1 MAVNKIV
8 INDEVKIDLT
18 ADTVSP
24 STLALGITAHDK
36 SGNIITGTA
45 LTGFVAD
52 DLKFSGNLTLFN
64 TGGRFDRIINKY
76 FDSVKLGGWSEN
88 GIDYNVTDLFSAFNN
103 SSLSAIPSI
112 SIRGKV
118 DVQQAF
124 SGCINLTQLP
134 TFIQY
139 TPSAKIINWFHMFSD
154 CASITN
160 IPSAYLS
167 SIMGYDS
174 NTSNSTIGL
183 FQNCLSLKEML
194 DTGICTNSVEFSHMF
209 ENCCQLNKIV
219 GLIIP
224 NTEFISNKFT
234 DMFKNCVMMSKL
246 TFSGSG
252 NYQWKSQTIDFTTC
266 GYDTTTNHTYST
278 TMIGDV
284 KEFTFDSAKQV
295 TDASTYNQLKDTAD
309 WWTADVAYSKYDR
322 QSAIATI
329 KSLPDTKNY
338 LSSNGGTN
346 TIKFKKNAGSA
357 KGDNYNMS
365 KLSASEIAVATAKG
379 WTVSLVD

>member
-24 STLALGITAHDK
+24 STLASGITAHDK

-64 TGGRFDRIINKY
+64 VDGRFDRIINKY

-88 GIDYNVTDLFSAFNN
+88 GIDYNVTDLSSAFGN
-103 SSLSAIPSI
+103 SSLSAIPPI
-112 SIRGKV
+112 HIRGKV
-118 DVQQAF
+118 DVNQAF
-124 SGCINLTQLP
+124 SGCVNLTQLP

-139 TPSAKIINWFHMFSD
+139 TSSAKIINWFHMFSD

-174 NTSNSTIGL
+174 SRNSTSGL

-194 DTGICTNSVEFSHMF
+194 DINICLLSHDFSYMF

-219 GLIIP
+219 GLAMPGI
-224 NTEFISNKFT
+224 EFTSNIFT
-234 DMFKNCVMMSKL
+234 NMFKNCVMMSKL

-278 TMIGDV
+278 NMGG

-379 WTVSLVD
+379 WTVSLVN

>member
-1 MAVNKIV
+1 MGINKV
-8 INDEVKIDLT
+8 VVNDEVKLDLT

-24 STLALGITAHDK
+24 STLASGITAHDK

-52 DLKFSGNLTLFN
+52 DLKFSGDLTLFN

-76 FDSVKLGGWSEN
+76 FDSVKLGGWSED
-88 GIDYNVTDLFSAFNN
+88 GIDYNVTDLYSAFQY
-103 SSLSAIPSI
+103 SKLSTIPPI
-112 SIRGKV
+112 HIRGNV
-118 DVQQAF
+118 DVNRAF

-139 TPSAKIINWFHMFSD
+139 TSSAEIINWFHMFSD

-174 NTSNSTIGL
+174 SRNSTSGL

-194 DTGICTNSVEFSHMF
+194 DIDICLLSVEFSHMF

-219 GLIIP
+219 GLAMP
-224 NTEFISNKFT
+224 NTELTSNVFT
-234 DMFKNCVMMSKL
+234 NMFKNCVMISKL

-278 TMIGDV
+278 SMGGKKFI
-284 KEFTFDSAKQV
+284 FDSAKQV

-379 WTVSLVD
+379 WTVSLVN

>member
-24 STLALGITAHDK
+24 STLASGITAHDK

-45 LTGFVAD
+45 LTGFTAD
-52 DLKFSGNLTLFN
+52 DLKFSGDLTFFN
-64 TGGRFDRIINKY
+64 VDGRFDRIINKY

-88 GIDYNVTDLFSAFNN
+88 GIDYNVTDLYSAFQY
-103 SSLSAIPSI
+103 SRLSAIPPI
-112 SIRGKV
+112 HIRGKV
-118 DVQQAF
+118 DVKQAF

-139 TPSAKIINWFHMFSD
+139 TSSAEIINWFHMFSD

-174 NTSNSTIGL
+174 SRNSTYGL
-183 FQNCLSLKEML
+183 FKNCLSLKEML
-194 DTGICTNSVEFSHMF
+194 DIDICLLSNDFSYMF

-219 GLIIP
+219 GLVMP
-224 NTEFISNKFT
+224 NIEFTSNNFT

-246 TFSGSG
+246 TFSGSD

-278 TMIGDV
+278 DMGG
-284 KEFTFDSAKQV
+284 KKFTFDSAKQV
-295 TDASTYNQLKDTAD
+295 TDASTYNQLKDTTD
-309 WWTADVAYSKYDR
+309 WWSADVAYSKYDR

-329 KSLPDTKNY
+329 KSLPNTSNY

-379 WTVSLVD
+379 WTVSLVN

>member
-1 MAVNKIV
+1 MGINKV
-8 INDEVKIDLT
+8 VVNDEVKLDLT

-24 STLALGITAHDK
+24 STLASGITAHDK

-103 SSLSAIPSI
+103 SSLSAIPPI

-139 TPSAKIINWFHMFSD
+139 TPSAKIINWFYMFSD

-219 GLIIP
+219 GLIMP
-224 NTEFISNKFT
+224 NTEFVSNKFT

-266 GYDTTTNHTYST
+266 GYDKTTNHTYST
-278 TMIGDV
+278 SMGG

-379 WTVSLVD
+379 WTVSLV

>member
-8 INDEVKIDLT
+8 INNEVKLDLT

-24 STLALGITAHDK
+24 STLASGITAHDK

-64 TGGRFDRIINKY
+64 VDGRFDRIINKY
-76 FDSVKLGGWSEN
+76 FDNVKLGGWSEN
-88 GIDYNVTDLFSAFNN
+88 GIDYNVTDLYSAFNR
-103 SSLSAIPSI
+103 SSLSAIPPISI
-112 SIRGKV
+112 SGKV
-118 DVQQAF
+118 EVQQAF

-139 TPSAKIINWFHMFSD
+139 TTSAKIVELMYMFND

-174 NTSNSTIGL
+174 NTSNSTSGL

-194 DTGICTNSVEFSHMF
+194 DTGICASSVGFSYMF

-219 GLIIP
+219 GLIMP
-224 NTEFISNKFT
+224 NTEFTSNNFT
-234 DMFKNCVMMSKL
+234 NMFKNCVMMSKL

-278 TMIGDV
+278 SMGGKKFI
-284 KEFTFDSAKQV
+284 FDSAKQV

-329 KSLPDTKNY
+329 KSLPDTSNY

-346 TIKFKKNAGSA
+346 TIKFKKNAGSG

-379 WTVSLVD
+379 WTVSLVN

>member
-1 MAVNKIV
+1 MGINKV
-8 INDEVKIDLT
+8 VVNDEVKLDLT

-24 STLALGITAHDK
+24 STLASGITAHDK

-52 DLKFSGNLTLFN
+52 DLKFSGDLTFFN
-64 TGGRFDRIINKY
+64 VDGRFDRIINKY
-76 FDSVKLGGWSEN
+76 FDSVKLGGWSED
-88 GIDYNVTDLFSAFNN
+88 GIDYNVTDLYSAFQ
-103 SSLSAIPSI
+103 SSRLSAIPPI
-112 SIRGKV
+112 HIRGKV
-118 DVQQAF
+118 DVKQAF

-139 TPSAKIINWFHMFSD
+139 TSSAEIINWFHMFSD

-160 IPSAYLS
+160 IPTAYLS

-174 NTSNSTIGL
+174 SRNSTSGL

-194 DTGICTNSVEFSHMF
+194 DINICLLSHDFSYMF

-219 GLIIP
+219 GLAMP
-224 NTEFISNKFT
+224 NTKFT
-234 DMFKNCVMMSKL
+234 SNVFTNMFKNCVMMSKL
-246 TFSGSG
+246 TFSGSS

-278 TMIGDV
+278 GLGN
-284 KEFTFDSAKQV
+284 KKFTFDSTKQV

-379 WTVSLVD
+379 WTVSLVN

>member
-8 INDEVKIDLT
+8 INNEVKLDLT

-24 STLALGITAHDK
+24 STLATGITAHDK

-52 DLKFSGNLTLFN
+52 DLKFSGDLTLFN

-76 FDSVKLGGWSEN
+76 FDSVKLGGWSED
-88 GIDYNVTDLFSAFNN
+88 GIDYNVTDLYSAFQY
-103 SSLSAIPSI
+103 SKLSTIPPI
-112 SIRGKV
+112 HIRGNV
-118 DVQQAF
+118 DVGHAF

-139 TPSAKIINWFHMFSD
+139 TSSAEIINWFHMFSD

-174 NTSNSTIGL
+174 SRNSTSGL

-194 DTGICTNSVEFSHMF
+194 DINICLLSHDFSYMF

-219 GLIIP
+219 GLTMP
-224 NTEFISNKFT
+224 NTEFTSNIFT
-234 DMFKNCVMMSKL
+234 NMFKNCVMMSKL

-278 TMIGDV
+278 SFGGKKFI
-284 KEFTFDSAKQV
+284 FDSAKQV

-365 KLSASEIAVATAKG
+365 KLTASEIAVATAKG
-379 WTVSLVD
+379 WTVSLV

>member
-1 MAVNKIV
+1 MAVNKII

-24 STLALGITAHDK
+24 STLASGITAHDK

-52 DLKFSGNLTLFN
+52 DLKFSGDLTLFN

-88 GIDYNVTDLFSAFNN
+88 GIDYNVTDLSSAFNN
-103 SSLSAIPSI
+103 SSLSAIPPI

-118 DVQQAF
+118 NVNRAF

-139 TPSAKIINWFHMFSD
+139 TPSAKIVELVYMFND

-167 SIMGYDS
+167 SITGYDS

-194 DTGICTNSVEFSHMF
+194 DTGICTSSVEFSHMF

-219 GLIIP
+219 GLIMP
-224 NTEFISNKFT
+224 NTEFVSNKFT

-278 TMIGDV
+278 TMVGNV

-379 WTVSLVD
+379 WTVSLVN

>member
-8 INDEVKIDLT
+8 IDNEVKIDLT

-24 STLALGITAHDK
+24 STLASGITAHDK

-45 LTGFVAD
+45 LTGFTAD

-64 TGGRFDRIINKY
+64 VDGRFDRIINKY
-76 FDSVKLGGWSEN
+76 FDNVKLGGWSEN
-88 GIDYNVTDLFSAFNN
+88 GIDYNVTDLYSAFDN
-103 SSLSAIPSI
+103 SKLSVIPPI
-112 SIRGKV
+112 HIRGNV
-118 DVQQAF
+118 DVNQAF

-139 TPSAKIINWFHMFSD
+139 TSSAEIINWFHMFSN

-174 NTSNSTIGL
+174 SRNSTSGL

-194 DTGICTNSVEFSHMF
+194 DINICLLSHDFSYMF

-219 GLIIP
+219 GLAMPGI
-224 NTEFISNKFT
+224 EFTSNIFT
-234 DMFKNCVMMSKL
+234 NMFKNCVMMSKL

-252 NYQWKSQTIDFTTC
+252 NYEWKSQTIDFTTC

-278 TMIGDV
+278 SMGGKKFI
-284 KEFTFDSAKQV
+284 FDSAKQV

-346 TIKFKKNAGSA
+346 TIKFKKSAGSA

>member
-8 INDEVKIDLT
+8 INNEVKIDLT

-24 STLALGITAHDK
+24 STLASGITAHDK

-45 LTGFVAD
+45 LTGFTAD
-52 DLKFSGNLTLFN
+52 DLKFSGDLTLFN

-88 GIDYNVTDLFSAFNN
+88 GINYNVTDLSSAFQY
-103 SSLSAIPSI
+103 SRLSAIPPI
-112 SIRGKV
+112 HIRGKV
-118 DVQQAF
+118 DVNQAF
-124 SGCINLTQLP
+124 SGCVNLTQLP

-139 TPSAKIINWFHMFSD
+139 TSSAEIINWFHMFGN

-174 NTSNSTIGL
+174 NRNSTSGL

-194 DTGICTNSVEFSHMF
+194 DINICLLSYDFSYMF

-219 GLIIP
+219 GLIMP
-224 NTEFISNKFT
+224 GTEFTSNIFT

-278 TMIGDV
+278 SMGG

-379 WTVSLVD
+379 WTVSLVN

>member
-1 MAVNKIV
+1 MGINKV
-8 INDEVKIDLT
+8 VVNDEVKLDLT
-18 ADTVSP
+18 TDTVSP
-24 STLALGITAHDK
+24 STLASGITAHDK

-64 TGGRFDRIINKY
+64 VDGRFDRIINKY
-76 FDSVKLGGWSEN
+76 FDSVKLGGWTEN
-88 GIDYNVTDLFSAFNN
+88 GIDYNVTDLSSAF
-103 SSLSAIPSI
+103 SRSRLSAIPPI
-112 SIRGKV
+112 HIRGKV

-139 TPSAKIINWFHMFSD
+139 TSSAEIINWFHMFSD

-174 NTSNSTIGL
+174 NRNSTSGL

-194 DTGICTNSVEFSHMF
+194 DINICLLSHDFSYMF

-219 GLIIP
+219 GLIMPGI
-224 NTEFISNKFT
+224 EFTSNIFT
-234 DMFKNCVMMSKL
+234 NMFKNCVMMSKL

-278 TMIGDV
+278 SIGGNV
-284 KEFTFDSAKQV
+284 KKFTFDSAKQV

-365 KLSASEIAVATAKG
+365 KLSATEIAVATAKG
-379 WTVSLVD
+379 WTVSLVN

>member
-8 INDEVKIDLT
+8 IDNEVKIDLT

-24 STLALGITAHDK
+24 STLASGITAHDK

-52 DLKFSGNLTLFN
+52 DLKFSGDLTLFN

-103 SSLSAIPSI
+103 SSLSTIPPI

-118 DVQQAF
+118 SVQQAF
-124 SGCINLTQLP
+124 SGCVNLTQLP

-139 TPSAKIINWFHMFSD
+139 TPSAKIVELIYMFKD

-167 SIMGYDS
+167 SITGYDS

-194 DTGICTNSVEFSHMF
+194 DTGICTSSVEFSHMF

-219 GLIIP
+219 GLVMP
-224 NTEFISNKFT
+224 NTEFTSNIFT
-234 DMFKNCVMMSKL
+234 NMFKNCVMMSKL

-278 TMIGDV
+278 SMGG
-284 KEFTFDSAKQV
+284 KNFTFDSAKQV

-379 WTVSLVD
+379 WTVTLVD

>member
-8 INDEVKIDLT
+8 INNEVKLDLT

-24 STLALGITAHDK
+24 STLASGITAHDK

-52 DLKFSGNLTLFN
+52 DLKFSGDLTLFN
-64 TGGRFDRIINKY
+64 VSGRFDRIINKY

-88 GIDYNVTDLFSAFNN
+88 GIDYNVTDLYSAFQY
-103 SSLSAIPSI
+103 SRLSAIPLI
-112 SIRGKV
+112 HIRGKV
-118 DVQQAF
+118 DVKQAF
-124 SGCINLTQLP
+124 SGCVNLTQLP

-139 TPSAKIINWFHMFSD
+139 TSSAEIINWFHMFSD

-174 NTSNSTIGL
+174 SRNSTSGL

-194 DTGICTNSVEFSHMF
+194 DINICLLSHDFSYMF

-219 GLIIP
+219 GLAMP
-224 NTEFISNKFT
+224 NTEFTSNNFT
-234 DMFKNCVMMSKL
+234 NMFKNCVMMSKL

-278 TMIGDV
+278 NMGG

-329 KSLPDTKNY
+329 KSLPNTSNY

-365 KLSASEIAVATAKG
+365 KLTASEIAVATAKG
-379 WTVSLVD
+379 WTVSLVN

>member
-8 INDEVKIDLT
+8 INNEVKLDLT

-24 STLALGITAHDK
+24 STLATGITAHDK

-52 DLKFSGNLTLFN
+52 DLKFSGDLTLFN

-76 FDSVKLGGWSEN
+76 FDSVKLGGWSED
-88 GIDYNVTDLFSAFNN
+88 GIDYNVTDLYSAFQY
-103 SSLSAIPSI
+103 SKLSTIPPI
-112 SIRGKV
+112 HIRGNV
-118 DVQQAF
+118 DVGHAF

-139 TPSAKIINWFHMFSD
+139 TSSAEIINWFHMFSD

-174 NTSNSTIGL
+174 SRNSTSGL

-194 DTGICTNSVEFSHMF
+194 DINICLLSHDFSYMF

-219 GLIIP
+219 GLTMP
-224 NTEFISNKFT
+224 NTEFTSNIFT
-234 DMFKNCVMMSKL
+234 NMFKNCVMMSKL

-252 NYQWKSQTIDFTTC
+252 DYQWKSQTIDFTTC

-278 TMIGDV
+278 SFGGKKFI
-284 KEFTFDSAKQV
+284 FDSAKQV

-365 KLSASEIAVATAKG
+365 KLTASEIAVATAKG
-379 WTVSLVD
+379 WTVSLV

>member
-24 STLALGITAHDK
+24 STLASGITAHDK

-45 LTGFVAD
+45 LTGFTAD
-52 DLKFSGNLTLFN
+52 DLKFSGNLDLFN
-64 TGGRFDRIINKY
+64 VDGRFDRIINKY
-76 FDSVKLGGWSEN
+76 FDSVKLGGWTEN
-88 GIDYNVTDLFSAFNN
+88 GIYYNVTDLSSAFLR
-103 SSLSAIPSI
+103 SRLSAIPPIYI
-112 SIRGKV
+112 SGKV
-118 DVQQAF
+118 DVNRAF
-124 SGCINLTQLP
+124 SGCVNLTQLP

-139 TPSAKIINWFHMFSD
+139 TSSAKTIDWFYMFSD

-167 SIMGYDS
+167 SIMGYNS
-174 NTSNSTIGL
+174 SRNSTSGL

-194 DTGICTNSVEFSHMF
+194 DINICLLSHDFSYMF

-219 GLIIP
+219 GLAMP
-224 NTEFISNKFT
+224 GTEFTSNIFT
-234 DMFKNCVMMSKL
+234 NMFKNCVMMSKL
-246 TFSGSG
+246 TFSGSS

-278 TMIGDV
+278 DFGS
-284 KEFTFDSAKQV
+284 KEFTFDSAKEV

-379 WTVSLVD
+379 WTVSLV

>member
-24 STLALGITAHDK
+24 STLASGITAHDK

-45 LTGFVAD
+45 LTGFTAD

-64 TGGRFDRIINKY
+64 VDGRFDRIINKY
-76 FDSVKLGGWSEN
+76 FDNVKLGGWSEN
-88 GIDYNVTDLFSAFNN
+88 GIDYNVTDLYSAFQR
-103 SSLSAIPSI
+103 SRLSAIPPI
-112 SIRGKV
+112 HIRGKV
-118 DVQQAF
+118 DVQQTF

-139 TPSAKIINWFHMFSD
+139 TSSAEIINWFHMFSD

-174 NTSNSTIGL
+174 SRNSTSGL

-194 DTGICTNSVEFSHMF
+194 DINICLLSHDFSYMF

-219 GLIIP
+219 GLAMPGI
-224 NTEFISNKFT
+224 EFTSNIFT
-234 DMFKNCVMMSKL
+234 NMFKNCVMMSKL
-246 TFSGSG
+246 TFSGSS

-278 TMIGDV
+278 GMGNKKFI
-284 KEFTFDSAKQV
+284 FDSAKQV

-379 WTVSLVD
+379 WTVSLVN

>member
-24 STLALGITAHDK
+24 STLASGITAHDK

-52 DLKFSGNLTLFN
+52 DLKFSGDLALFN

-76 FDSVKLGGWSEN
+76 FDSVKLGGWTEN

-103 SSLSAIPSI
+103 SRLSAIPPI
-112 SIRGKV
+112 HIRGKV
-118 DVQQAF
+118 DVQQTF

-139 TPSAKIINWFHMFSD
+139 TSSAEIINWFHMFD
-154 CASITN
+154 NCASITN

-174 NTSNSTIGL
+174 SRNSTSGL

-194 DTGICTNSVEFSHMF
+194 DTGICLLSHDFSYMF

-219 GLIIP
+219 GLAMPRI
-224 NTEFISNKFT
+224 EFTSNVFT
-234 DMFKNCVMMSKL
+234 NMFKNCVMMSKL
-246 TFSGSG
+246 TFSGSS

-278 TMIGDV
+278 SMGGKKFI
-284 KEFTFDSAKQV
+284 FDSAKQV

-379 WTVSLVD
+379 WTVSLVN

>member
-8 INDEVKIDLT
+8 INNEVKLDLT

-24 STLALGITAHDK
+24 STLASGITAHDK

-52 DLKFSGNLTLFN
+52 DLKFSGDLTLFN

-103 SSLSAIPSI
+103 SSLSAIPPI

-118 DVQQAF
+118 SVKQAF

-139 TPSAKIINWFHMFSD
+139 TPSAKIVELIYMFKD

-167 SIMGYDS
+167 SITGYDS

-194 DTGICTNSVEFSHMF
+194 DTGICTSSVEFSYMF
-209 ENCCQLNKIV
+209 QNCCQLNKIV
-219 GLIIP
+219 GLTMP
-224 NTEFISNKFT
+224 NTEFVSNKFT

-278 TMIGDV
+278 TMGG
-284 KEFTFDSAKQV
+284 KNFTFDSAKQV

-322 QSAIATI
+322 QSAITTI

-365 KLSASEIAVATAKG
+365 KLTASEIAVATAKG
-379 WTVSLVD
+379 WTVSLVN

>member
-8 INDEVKIDLT
+8 INNEVKLDLT

-24 STLALGITAHDK
+24 STLASGITAHDK

-64 TGGRFDRIINKY
+64 VDGRFDRIINKY
-76 FDSVKLGGWSEN
+76 FDNVKLGGWSEN
-88 GIDYNVTDLFSAFNN
+88 GIDYNVTDLYSAFQY
-103 SSLSAIPSI
+103 SKLSTIPPI
-112 SIRGKV
+112 HIRGKV
-118 DVQQAF
+118 EVQQAF

-139 TPSAKIINWFHMFSD
+139 TTSAKIVELMYMFND

-174 NTSNSTIGL
+174 NTSNSTSGL

-194 DTGICTNSVEFSHMF
+194 DTGICASSVGFSYMF

-219 GLIIP
+219 GLIMP
-224 NTEFISNKFT
+224 NTEFTSNNFT
-234 DMFKNCVMMSKL
+234 NMFKNCVMMSKL

-278 TMIGDV
+278 SMGGKKFI
-284 KEFTFDSAKQV
+284 FDSAKQV

-329 KSLPDTKNY
+329 KSLPDTSNY

>member
-8 INDEVKIDLT
+8 INNEVKLDLT

-24 STLALGITAHDK
+24 STLASGITAHDK

-52 DLKFSGNLTLFN
+52 DLKFSGSLALFN
-64 TGGRFDRIINKY
+64 VDGRFDRIINKY

-88 GIDYNVTDLFSAFNN
+88 GIDYNVTDLYLAFNR
-103 SSLSAIPSI
+103 SKLSAIPPISI
-112 SIRGKV
+112 SGKV
-118 DVQQAF
+118 EVQQAF

-139 TPSAKIINWFHMFSD
+139 TTSAKIVELMYMFSD

-167 SIMGYDS
+167 SIIGYDS

-183 FQNCLSLKEML
+183 FQNCLSLKKML
-194 DTGICTNSVEFSHMF
+194 DTEICLLSYDFSYMF

-219 GLIIP
+219 GLAMP
-224 NTEFISNKFT
+224 NIEFTSNNFT
-234 DMFKNCVMMSKL
+234 NMFKNCVMMSKL

-278 TMIGDV
+278 SMGGKKFI
-284 KEFTFDSAKQV
+284 FDSAKQV

-329 KSLPDTKNY
+329 KSLPNTSNY

-379 WTVSLVD
+379 WTVSLV

>member
-8 INDEVKIDLT
+8 INNEVKLDLT

-24 STLALGITAHDK
+24 STLASGITAHDK

-52 DLKFSGNLTLFN
+52 DLKFSGDLTLFN

-76 FDSVKLGGWSEN
+76 FDSVKLGGWTEN
-88 GIDYNVTDLFSAFNN
+88 GTDYNVTDLYSAFQ
-103 SSLSAIPSI
+103 SSRLSAIPPI
-112 SIRGKV
+112 HIRGKV
-118 DVQQAF
+118 EVQQAF

-139 TPSAKIINWFHMFSD
+139 TSSAEIINWFHMFSD

-174 NTSNSTIGL
+174 SRNSTSGL

-219 GLIIP
+219 GLAMPGI
-224 NTEFISNKFT
+224 EFTSNNFT
-234 DMFKNCVMMSKL
+234 NMFKNCVMMSKL
-246 TFSGSG
+246 TFSGSS
-252 NYQWKSQTIDFTTC
+252 NYKWKSQTIDFTTC

-278 TMIGDV
+278 GLGN

-379 WTVSLVD
+379 WTVSLVN

>member
-8 INDEVKIDLT
+8 INNEVKLDLT

-24 STLALGITAHDK
+24 STLASGITAHDK

-64 TGGRFDRIINKY
+64 VDGRFDRIINKY
-76 FDSVKLGGWSEN
+76 FDSVKLGGWSED
-88 GIDYNVTDLFSAFNN
+88 GIDYNVTDLYSAFQY
-103 SSLSAIPSI
+103 SKLSTIPPI
-112 SIRGKV
+112 HIRGNV

-139 TPSAKIINWFHMFSD
+139 TSSAEIINWFHMFSD

-174 NTSNSTIGL
+174 NTSQSTSGL

-194 DTGICTNSVEFSHMF
+194 DTGICALSHDFSYMF

-219 GLIIP
+219 GLTMP
-224 NTEFISNKFT
+224 GTNFTSNVFT
-234 DMFKNCVMMSKL
+234 NMFKNCVMMSKL

-278 TMIGDV
+278 DFGG
-284 KEFTFDSAKQV
+284 KKFTFDSAKQV
-295 TDASTYNQLKDTAD
+295 IDASTYNQLKDTAD

-329 KSLPDTKNY
+329 KSLPNTSNY

-365 KLSASEIAVATAKG
+365 KLTASEIAVATAKG
-379 WTVSLVD
+379 WTVSLVN

>member
-8 INDEVKIDLT
+8 INNEVKIDLT

-24 STLALGITAHDK
+24 STLASGITAHDK

-45 LTGFVAD
+45 LTGFTAD
-52 DLKFSGNLTLFN
+52 DLKFSGDLTLFN

-88 GIDYNVTDLFSAFNN
+88 GINYNVTDLSSAFQY
-103 SSLSAIPSI
+103 SRLSAIPPI
-112 SIRGKV
+112 HIRGKV
-118 DVQQAF
+118 DVNQAF
-124 SGCINLTQLP
+124 SGCVNLTQLP

-139 TPSAKIINWFHMFSD
+139 TSSAEIINWFHMFD
-154 CASITN
+154 GCASITN

-174 NTSNSTIGL
+174 NRNSTSGL

-194 DTGICTNSVEFSHMF
+194 DINICLLSYDFSYMF

-219 GLIIP
+219 GLIMP
-224 NTEFISNKFT
+224 GTEFTSNIFT

-278 TMIGDV
+278 SMGG

-346 TIKFKKNAGSA
+346 TIKFKKSAGSA

-379 WTVSLVD
+379 WTVSLVN

>member
-8 INDEVKIDLT
+8 INNEVKLDLT

-24 STLALGITAHDK
+24 STLASGITAHDK

-52 DLKFSGNLTLFN
+52 DLKFSGNLTFFN
-64 TGGRFDRIINKY
+64 VDGRFDRIINKY

-88 GIDYNVTDLFSAFNN
+88 GIDYNVTDLYSAFQY
-103 SSLSAIPSI
+103 SKLSTIPPI
-112 SIRGKV
+112 HIRGKV
-118 DVQQAF
+118 SVQQAF
-124 SGCINLTQLP
+124 SECINLTQLP

-139 TPSAKIINWFHMFSD
+139 TTSAKTINWFHMFSD

-174 NTSNSTIGL
+174 STNSTSGL

-194 DTGICTNSVEFSHMF
+194 DTEICAYSVDFSHMF

-219 GLIIP
+219 GLAMP
-224 NTEFISNKFT
+224 NTKFT
-234 DMFKNCVMMSKL
+234 SNNFTNMFKNCVMMSKL
-246 TFSGSG
+246 TFSGSD

-278 TMIGDV
+278 SMGGKKFI
-284 KEFTFDSAKQV
+284 FDSAKQV

-329 KSLPDTKNY
+329 KSLPNTSNY

-379 WTVSLVD
+379 WTVSLVN

>member
-1 MAVNKIV
+1 MGINKV
-8 INDEVKIDLT
+8 VVNDEVKLDLT

-24 STLALGITAHDK
+24 STLASGITAHDK

-45 LTGFVAD
+45 LTGFTAD

-64 TGGRFDRIINKY
+64 VDGRFDRIINKY
-76 FDSVKLGGWSEN
+76 FDSVKLGGWTES
-88 GIDYNVTDLFSAFNN
+88 GIDYNVTDLYSAFQY
-103 SSLSAIPSI
+103 SKLSAIPPI
-112 SIRGKV
+112 HIRGNV
-118 DVQQAF
+118 EVQQAF

-139 TPSAKIINWFHMFSD
+139 TSSAEIINWFHMFSD

-174 NTSNSTIGL
+174 SRNSTSGL

-194 DTGICTNSVEFSHMF
+194 DTGICSLSHDLSYMF

-219 GLIIP
+219 GLAMP
-224 NTEFISNKFT
+224 GAEFTSNVFT
-234 DMFKNCVMMSKL
+234 NMFKNCVMMSKL

-278 TMIGDV
+278 SLGSKKFI
-284 KEFTFDSAKQV
+284 FDSAKQV

-379 WTVSLVD
+379 WTVSLVN

>member
-8 INDEVKIDLT
+8 INNEVKLDLT

-24 STLALGITAHDK
+24 STLASGITAHDK

-45 LTGFVAD
+45 LTGFTAD

-64 TGGRFDRIINKY
+64 VDGRFDRIINKY
-76 FDSVKLGGWSEN
+76 FDSVKLGGWTES
-88 GIDYNVTDLFSAFNN
+88 GIDYNVTRLSSAFDN
-103 SSLSAIPSI
+103 SSLSAIPPI

-118 DVQQAF
+118 NVNRAF

-139 TPSAKIINWFHMFSD
+139 TPSAKIVELVYMFND

-167 SIMGYDS
+167 SIIGYDS

-194 DTGICTNSVEFSHMF
+194 DTVICTNSIEFSHMF

-219 GLIIP
+219 GLIMP
-224 NTEFISNKFT
+224 NTEFVSNKFT

-278 TMIGDV
+278 TMGG

-379 WTVSLVD
+379 WTVSLVN

>member
-8 INDEVKIDLT
+8 INNEVKLDLT

-24 STLALGITAHDK
+24 STLASGITAHDK

-45 LTGFVAD
+45 LTGFTAD

-64 TGGRFDRIINKY
+64 VDGRFDRIINKY
-76 FDSVKLGGWSEN
+76 FDSVKLGGWSED
-88 GIDYNVTDLFSAFNN
+88 GIDYNVTDLYSAFQY
-103 SSLSAIPSI
+103 SRLSAIPHI
-112 SIRGKV
+112 HIRGKV
-118 DVQQAF
+118 DVGHAF

-139 TPSAKIINWFHMFSD
+139 TPSAKIVELMYMFKD

-167 SIMGYDS
+167 SITGYDS
-174 NTSNSTIGL
+174 NTSNSASGL

-194 DTGICTNSVEFSHMF
+194 DTVICASSVNFSYMF

-219 GLIIP
+219 GLVMP
-224 NTEFISNKFT
+224 NTEFTSNIFT
-234 DMFKNCVMMSKL
+234 NMFKNCVMVSKL

-278 TMIGDV
+278 SLGSKKFI
-284 KEFTFDSAKQV
+284 FDSAKQV

-365 KLSASEIAVATAKG
+365 KLTASEIAVATAKG
-379 WTVSLVD
+379 WTVSLVN

>member
-45 LTGFVAD
+45 LTGFTAD
-52 DLKFSGNLTLFN
+52 DLKFSGNLALFN
-64 TGGRFDRIINKY
+64 VDGRFDRIIEKY
-76 FDSVKLGGWSEN
+76 FDNVKLGGWIEN
-88 GIDYNVTDLFSAFNN
+88 GIAYNVTNLSSAFNN
-103 SSLSAIPSI
+103 SKLSVIPPI
-112 SIRGKV
+112 HIRGNV
-118 DVQQAF
+118 NVQQAF

-139 TPSAKIINWFHMFSD
+139 TSSAETINWFYMFKD

-174 NTSNSTIGL
+174 SSNSTSGL

-194 DTGICTNSVEFSHMF
+194 DTGICAGSVEFPHMF

-219 GLIIP
+219 GLTMP
-224 NTEFISNKFT
+224 NTEFVSNKFT
-234 DMFKNCVMMSKL
+234 DMFKKCVMMSKL

-278 TMIGDV
+278 STGGKKFI
-284 KEFTFDSAKQV
+284 FDSAKQV

-365 KLSASEIAVATAKG
+365 KLLASEIAVATAKG

>member
-24 STLALGITAHDK
+24 STLASGITAHDK

-45 LTGFVAD
+45 LTGFTAD
-52 DLKFSGNLTLFN
+52 DLKFSGDLTLFN

-88 GIDYNVTDLFSAFNN
+88 GINYNVTDLSSAFQY
-103 SSLSAIPSI
+103 SRLSAIPPI
-112 SIRGKV
+112 HIRGKV
-118 DVQQAF
+118 DVNQAF
-124 SGCINLTQLP
+124 SGCVNLTQLP

-139 TPSAKIINWFHMFSD
+139 TSSAEIINWFHMFGN

-174 NTSNSTIGL
+174 NRNSTSGL

-194 DTGICTNSVEFSHMF
+194 DINICLLSYDFSYMF

-219 GLIIP
+219 GLIMP
-224 NTEFISNKFT
+224 GTEFTSNIFT

-278 TMIGDV
+278 SMGG

-379 WTVSLVD
+379 WTVSLVN

>member
-8 INDEVKIDLT
+8 INNEVKLDLT

-24 STLALGITAHDK
+24 STLASGITAHDK

-45 LTGFVAD
+45 LTGFTAD

-64 TGGRFDRIINKY
+64 VDGRFDRIINKY
-76 FDSVKLGGWSEN
+76 FDNVKLGGWSEN
-88 GIDYNVTDLFSAFNN
+88 GIDYNVTDLSSAFLR
-103 SSLSAIPSI
+103 SRLSAIPPIYI
-112 SIRGKV
+112 SGKV
-118 DVQQAF
+118 DVNRAF
-124 SGCINLTQLP
+124 SGCVNLTQLP

-139 TPSAKIINWFHMFSD
+139 TSSAKTIDWFYMFSD

-219 GLIIP
+219 GLIMP
-224 NTEFISNKFT
+224 NTEFVSNKFT

-278 TMIGDV
+278 TMGGKKFI
-284 KEFTFDSAKQV
+284 FDSAKQV

-379 WTVSLVD
+379 WTVSLVN

>member
-8 INDEVKIDLT
+8 INNEVKLDLT
-18 ADTVSP
+18 SDTVSP
-24 STLALGITAHDK
+24 STLASGITAHDK

-45 LTGFVAD
+45 LTGFTAD
-52 DLKFSGNLTLFN
+52 DLKFSGDLTLFN

-76 FDSVKLGGWSEN
+76 FDSIKLGGWTES
-88 GIDYNVTDLFSAFNN
+88 GIDYNVTDLYSAFQY
-103 SSLSAIPSI
+103 SKLSAIPPI
-112 SIRGKV
+112 HIRGNV
-118 DVQQAF
+118 DVGHAF

-139 TPSAKIINWFHMFSD
+139 TPSAKIVELMYMFKD

-167 SIMGYDS
+167 SITGYDS
-174 NTSNSTIGL
+174 NTSNSASGL

-194 DTGICTNSVEFSHMF
+194 DTVICASSVNFSYMF

-219 GLIIP
+219 GLVMP
-224 NTEFISNKFT
+224 NTEFTSNIFT
-234 DMFKNCVMMSKL
+234 NMFKNCVMVSKL

-278 TMIGDV
+278 SLGSKKFI
-284 KEFTFDSAKQV
+284 FDSAKQV

-365 KLSASEIAVATAKG
+365 KLTASEIAVATAKG
-379 WTVSLVD
+379 WTVSLVN

>member
-8 INDEVKIDLT
+8 IDNEVKIDLT

-24 STLALGITAHDK
+24 STLASGITAHDK
-36 SGNIITGTA
+36 SGNIITRTA

-64 TGGRFDRIINKY
+64 VDGRFDRIINKY
-76 FDSVKLGGWSEN
+76 FDNVKLGGWTEN
-88 GIDYNVTDLFSAFNN
+88 GIDYNVTDLYSAFQY
-103 SSLSAIPSI
+103 SRLSAIPPI
-112 SIRGKV
+112 HIRGKV
-118 DVQQAF
+118 DVQQTF

-139 TPSAKIINWFHMFSD
+139 TSSAEIINWFHMFND

-174 NTSNSTIGL
+174 SRNSTSGL

-194 DTGICTNSVEFSHMF
+194 DINICLLSHDFSYMF

-219 GLIIP
+219 GLAMP
-224 NTEFISNKFT
+224 GTEFTSNIFT
-234 DMFKNCVMMSKL
+234 NMFKNCVMMSKL

-278 TMIGDV
+278 NMGG

-365 KLSASEIAVATAKG
+365 KFSASEIAVATAKG
-379 WTVSLVD
+379 WTVSLVS